1 MQGDIMKKV
10 MLSSVLF
17 MFGIFYSLQATFHG
31 IIQFPE
37 QVQNPPTLSLFYKGQ
52 EVPVEVD
59 SDGAT
64 PKKGYYTI
72 LENTRCSE
80 LYLIVTQGLQL
91 PDSSEVYAF
100 KTSPE
105 HPYHL
110 YKITH
115 KPVEPREVEPLSQD
129 TVKTDTNQPATY
141 WAIERITPET
151 RSITLPD
158 NTLILLLN
166 PQVISL
172 EHEPWSSKDTIIK
185 LPRLVF
191 NNDLDEPSTQEL
203 GTKMAL
209 TALDYRALH
218 KKLLHNTKLVQSR
231 ILSVALPQ
239 KRFGI

>member
-1 MQGDIMKKV
+1 MKKI
-10 MLSSVLF
+10 MLFSVLF
-17 MFGIFYSLQATFHG
+17 MFGISYSLQAAFHG

-37 QVQNPPTLSLFYKGQ
+37 QVVHPPALSLFYKGQ
-52 EVPVEVD
+52 EVSVEID
-59 SDGAT
+59 SAGSV

-72 LENTRCSE
+72 LEKTQCSE
-80 LYLIVTQGLQL
+80 LYLIITQGLQL
-91 PDSSEVYAF
+91 PDSSEVYAL

-110 YKITH
+110 YKISH
-115 KPVEPREVEPLSQD
+115 NPIEFHASEPLSQD

-141 WAIERITPET
+141 WTIERIMPES
-151 RSITLPD
+151 RSIALPD

-172 EHEPWSSKDTIIK
+172 ELETWNTKDTIIK

-191 NNDLDEPSTQEL
+191 NNDLDESSTQEL

-218 KKLLHNTKLVQSR
+218 KKLLHNTKLVQR
-231 ILSVALPQ
+231 RTLSVALPQ